1 MTNEQRLTAHE
12 ARLAKTRGYSIA
24 HENVYAYRELTVNY
38 KTNMENRIAVTV
50 ERTTTSDFTIKL
62 IVDKNE
68 RRVDVMTFTAKTMAK
83 AIKIADVALA
93 AAVGTLNRT
102 VVA

>member
-1 MTNEQRLTAHE
+1 
-12 ARLAKTRGYSIA
+12 
-24 HENVYAYRELTVNY
+24 
-38 KTNMENRIAVTV
+38 
-50 ERTTTSDFTIKL
+50 
-62 IVDKNE
+62 VDKNE